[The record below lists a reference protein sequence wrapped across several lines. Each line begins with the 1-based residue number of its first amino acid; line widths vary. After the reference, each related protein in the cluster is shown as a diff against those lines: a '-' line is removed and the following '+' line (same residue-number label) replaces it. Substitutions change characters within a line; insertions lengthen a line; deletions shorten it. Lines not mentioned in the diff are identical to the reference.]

1 MKEGQSG
8 LSAPMIRRLD
18 YEPPTHRITDI
29 SLDFT
34 LGLTETLVIAD
45 FGFASVSGQAC
56 DLVLAGDALQFVAAW
71 RNDLPLA
78 AEAFTVSP
86 TAFVLKDADAGRL
99 TLQTRLNPTAN
110 TELMGLY
117 ASRGGLYTQ
126 CESEGFRRIT
136 YFLDRP
142 DVLTCYTVTLRGPA
156 EAFPVLLSNGNL
168 ISEQTKDG
176 VKTAVWHDPFPKPSY
191 LFALVAA
198 QLSCIEETITSQS
211 GARKLLQVYTKPEDL
226 ARAGHALE
234 SLKRS
239 VFWDEKRF
247 GLELDLERFMIVAVP
262 DFNSGAMENKGLN
275 LFNTK
280 YVLADPHSA
289 TDKDYELVQAVIGH
303 EYFHNWTGNRITCR
317 DWFQL
322 TLKEGLTVL
331 RDQEFTADMLAEG
344 LTAEQAASSRAVKRI
359 EDVRTL
365 RAHQFPEDAGPMAHP
380 IRPAEYQEIRNFYTA
395 TVYEKGAEVIRML
408 QTLLGVAGF
417 RKGMDL
423 YFARHDGQAATCED
437 FVSSILDA
445 NNRSEL
451 FAPFMRWY
459 DTLGTPRLKVR
470 DAWDA
475 ETGRYRMELTQQLD
489 PRSPQKMPL
498 PIPMVWGLLS
508 SSGEKIALP
517 PDAGPGAGARLAQS
531 VSEGQV
537 LLIDEASV
545 VLTLDLPEQRGGAA
559 PIPSLLRHFSAPV
572 ALDYP
577 YTTAQLGVLAGHD
590 PDPFNRW
597 EACQRLMMGQ
607 LMPALALADDRQA
620 VMQTLTRVL
629 TSPDLSDAFKALA
642 LAVPADNT
650 VVEAWAAEGHAVDPV
665 QIRAR
670 LEALRLAMALAME
683 DHWRALDAHN
693 DATDDKPYSPNAID
707 IGRRSLGHL
716 AQSMVTLLAPDAE
729 RAEALWRR
737 YQRVTNMTRRM
748 ACLAGLVSLE
758 HVAPQAAARGL
769 DDFAQRYAQD
779 PLSMDKWFS
788 VQISTPR
795 IHDQEGYTILARVQS
810 LLAHPLYDLANP
822 NRVRAVLGVY
832 FMASLSGF
840 HRADGHGYRLWAE
853 TLGRLA
859 LRNSQL
865 AARLAR
871 SLDRWSTFEP
881 SRRAAMQQAIE
892 ALAATPGLPPDVAEV
907 CSRFLDV

>member
-1 MKEGQSG
+1 MKEGQSRPPAS
-8 LSAPMIRRLD
+8 LIRRQD
-18 YEPPTHRITDI
+18 YLPPTHRITDLQLAFD
-29 SLDFT
+29 LD
-34 LGLTETLVIAD
+34 LTQTTVVAE
-45 FGFASVSGQAC
+45 FGFVSATEEPC
-56 DLVLAGDALQFVAAW
+56 DLMLAGDGLQFVAAW
-71 RNDLPLA
+71 LDDAPLSP
-78 AEAFTVSP
+78 EAYRVTP
-86 TAFVLKDADAGRL
+86 MAFVLPKALRGRL
-99 TLQTRLNPTAN
+99 KIKTQLDPTAN

-142 DVLTCYTVTLRGPA
+142 DVLTCYTVTLRGKA

-168 ISEQTKDG
+168 VSESMADG
-176 VKTAVWHDPFPKPSY
+176 IKTSVWHDPFPKPSY

-198 QLSCIEETITSQS
+198 DLACIEETITSRS
-211 GARKLLQVYTKPEDL
+211 GAPKRLQVYTKPDDL

-239 VFWDEKRF
+239 VFWDERRF

-280 YVLADPHSA
+280 YVLADPESA

-344 LTAEQAASSRAVKRI
+344 LTEAQAASSRAVKRI

-408 QTLLGVAGF
+408 QTLLGVDGF
-417 RKGMDL
+417 RSGMDL
-423 YFARHDGQAATCED
+423 YFLRHDGQAATCED

-445 NNRSEL
+445 NKRSEL
-451 FAPFMRWY
+451 FAAFMRWY
-459 DTLGTPRLKVR
+459 DTPGTPHLKVR
-470 DAWDA
+470 DAWESA
-475 ETGRYRMELTQQLD
+475 SGRYTVTFTQTLD
-489 PRSPQKMPL
+489 PRSPQQQPL
-498 PIPMVWGLLS
+498 PIPVAWGLLS
-508 SSGEKIALP
+508 QAGDPITLPGRVGSAPLGDGEVFLM
-517 PDAGPGAGARLAQS
+517 DQ
-531 VSEGQV
+531 
-537 LLIDEASV
+537 ASMTV
-545 VLTLDLPEQRGGAA
+545 ELVLTGQKGAAA
-559 PIPSLLRHFSAPV
+559 PIPSLMRNFSAPV
-572 ALDYP
+572 VLDYP
-577 YTTAQLGVLAGHD
+577 YTAQQLSRLAGHD
-590 PDPFNRW
+590 SDPFNRW
-597 EACQRLMMGQ
+597 ESCQRLIMGQ
-607 LMPALALADDRQA
+607 LMPALASAEDRQS
-620 VMQTLTRVL
+620 VMQTLAAVL
-629 TSPDLSDAFKALA
+629 THPGLSDAFKALA
-642 LAVPADNT
+642 LSVPADNT

-670 LEALRLAMALAME
+670 IEAVRLAMALAME
-683 DHWRALDAHN
+683 AEWQRLDAEN
-693 DATDDKPYSPNAID
+693 DAVESGPYSPNALD
-707 IGRRSLGHL
+707 VGRRSLRHL
-716 AQSMVTLLAPDAE
+716 AQSMVTLVMPDAA
-729 RAEALWRR
+729 RATTLWSR
-737 YQRVTNMTRRM
+737 YRSASHMTRRM
-748 ACLAGLVSLE
+748 ACLSGIVSLE
-758 HVAPQAAARGL
+758 HVAPEVAAQSLG
-769 DDFAQRYAQD
+769 DFAQRYAHD

-788 VQISTPR
+788 VQIATPR
-795 IHDQEGYTILARVQS
+795 LHDQEGYTILARVQS
-810 LLAHPLYDLANP
+810 LLSHPLYDLANP

-840 HRADGHGYRLWAE
+840 HRADGQGYRLWADS
-853 TLGRLA
+853 LGALA

-871 SLDRWSTFEP
+871 SLDRWKTFEP
-881 SRRAAMQQAIE
+881 SRRGAMQQAIE
-892 ALAATPGLPPDVAEV
+892 ALAATPNLPPDVAEV
-907 CSRFLDV
+907 CGRFLE